1 MKPIWKFHW
10 TMDHNMTW
18 GFSKILIRG
27 GARAGQSGDLANF
40 FEFRGP
46 RRRVTFSAST
56 ESKFGTEVCE
66 VMLQCHLSTFFDSAA
81 RGPSSA
87 KKLHFL
93 GFLGQIY
100 LLLGY

>member
-1 MKPIWKFHW
+1 
-10 TMDHNMTW
+10 MTW

-56 ESKFGTEVCE
+56 ESKFGTEVYE
-66 VMLQCHLSTFFDSAA
+66 VMLQCYFSPFLDSAA
-81 RGPSSA
+81 WGTARA

-93 GFLGQIY
+93 DFWAKSISS
-100 LLLGY
+100 

>member
-1 MKPIWKFHW
+1 
-10 TMDHNMTW
+10 MDHNRTW

-81 RGPSSA
+81 RRRPARA
-87 KKLHFL
+87 KKTAFFRYFGPNLSPPRVL
-93 GFLGQIY
+93 MVEQ
-100 LLLGY
+100 